1 MQRFT
6 RILFTLLV
14 SALLA
19 ACSGP
24 QVLSQTSDSITF
36 AFPSNR
42 YGVDDVKE
50 DAEAFC
56 KKRGLNA
63 ELRGNK
69 SCTAPCLTCPLQCRA
84 TFICN

>member
-6 RILFTLLV
+6 RIILTLLF
-14 SALLA
+14 SAALT

-36 AFPSNR
+36 AFPSSR

-56 KKRGLNA
+56 KKKGLHA
-63 ELRGNK
+63 ELRGSK
-69 SCTAPCLTCPLQCRA
+69 ACTAPCLTCPLQCRA
-84 TFICN
+84 TFICS

>member
-6 RILFTLLV
+6 RTLL
-14 SALLA
+14 ALLLSVFLA

-36 AFPSNR
+36 GFPSTR

-69 SCTAPCLTCPLQCRA
+69 FCTAPCLTCPLQCRA
-84 TFICN
+84 TFVCS